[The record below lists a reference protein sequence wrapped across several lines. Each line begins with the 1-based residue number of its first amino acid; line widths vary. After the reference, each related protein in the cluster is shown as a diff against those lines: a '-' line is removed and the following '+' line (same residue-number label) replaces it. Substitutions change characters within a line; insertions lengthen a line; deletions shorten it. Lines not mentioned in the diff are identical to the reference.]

1 MSQEP
6 QLVMAVMCGYAAPF
20 NATPAPGTTQAWRLY
35 TMDCS
40 VTPRCSK
47 AKTARGTSQVP
58 RLVMAGMLGYTAP
71 FNGNASLCGV
81 SGVAVKY
88 GLFGY
93 ATLFDSE
100 VSSRD
105 VAGATVNYDRHDM

>member
-1 MSQEP
+1 M
-6 QLVMAVMCGYAAPF
+6 Y
-20 NATPAPGTTQAWRLY
+20 
-35 TMDCS
+35 CS

-47 AKTARGTSQVP
+47 AQTARGTSQVP
-58 RLVMAGMLGYTAP
+58 RIVMTGMLGYTAP
-71 FNGNASLCGV
+71 FNGDVSSWDV